1 MISAS
6 ISCCDFIMS
15 DGSKRKV
22 HIAQQQEEEEVKGAQ
37 HRRGD
42 QGPIIY
48 LVNPETWLRPLLII
62 CLHLGATTKVP
73 PPKYQSA
80 TTQVPLLKCQSTTNK
95 VPKCYYQSATTKV
108 PLIKYQSAT
117 TKVSLLK
124 CQSTTTKVPKC
135 YYQSATTKVP
145 LQSTKVLL
153 SKCHY

>member
-1 MISAS
+1 
-6 ISCCDFIMS
+6 MS
-15 DGSKRKV
+15 DGSKSKV

-80 TTQVPLLKCQSTTNK
+80 TTKAQEPKNYISKESELLNSDISFIQ
-95 VPKCYYQSATTKV
+95 
-108 PLIKYQSAT
+108 
-117 TKVSLLK
+117 KVSPNLRYK
-124 CQSTTTKVPKC
+124 F
-135 YYQSATTKVP
+135 
-145 LQSTKVLL
+145 
-153 SKCHY
+153 